1 MSLFNDLFAFIKDD
15 ETIVDS
21 VLNDN
26 TIQCQA
32 KDTNSDTSPNNEK
45 FGNSAVDNFCK
56 ALSEFEQLSNAFQS
70 PEANLREAEAN
81 RNENKEVSP
90 VSRF

>member
-15 ETIVDS
+15 ETIEDS
-21 VLNDN
+21 VMTDN
-26 TIQCQA
+26 NIQCQA
-32 KDTNSDTSPNNEK
+32 KDTSPNNEK
-45 FGNSAVDNFCK
+45 CGNPVVDNFCK
-56 ALSEFEQLSNAFQS
+56 ALSEFEQLSNVVQN